1 MAKSMDKVPQPDGTY
16 KWEMVEITQQYLAE
30 RAAKEEALANGTPFP
45 GTEVEPEVKPKTTRR
60 EKSTKVEESTNS

>member
-1 MAKSMDKVPQPDGTY
+1 MAKSMDKVPQADGTY

-45 GTEVEPEVKPKTTRR
+45 GTEVETEAKPKTTRR
-60 EKSTKVEESTNS
+60 KKSTKVEESTNS

>member
-1 MAKSMDKVPQPDGTY
+1 MAKSMDKVPQADGTY

-45 GTEVEPEVKPKTTRR
+45 GTEAPVNCPMPTPKKTTRR
-60 EKSTKVEESTNS
+60 TKASKVSE

>member
-45 GTEVEPEVKPKTTRR
+45 GTEAEPKPKTTGRK
-60 EKSTKVEESTNS
+60 KSTKVEESTNS

>member
-1 MAKSMDKVPQPDGTY
+1 MAKSMDKVPQADGTY

-45 GTEVEPEVKPKTTRR
+45 GAEVQAEAKPKTTRR
-60 EKSTKVEESTNS
+60 KKSSKVEESTNS

>member
-1 MAKSMDKVPQPDGTY
+1 MTKSMDKVPQADGTY

-45 GTEVEPEVKPKTTRR
+45 GAKTEPEAKSKTTRR
-60 EKSTKVEESTNS
+60 KKSSKVEESTNS